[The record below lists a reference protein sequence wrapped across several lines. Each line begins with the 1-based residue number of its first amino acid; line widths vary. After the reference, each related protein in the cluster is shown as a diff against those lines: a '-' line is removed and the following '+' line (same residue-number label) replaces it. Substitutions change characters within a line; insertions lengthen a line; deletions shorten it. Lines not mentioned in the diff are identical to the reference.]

1 VPCQSPIVLGKIQ
14 FPKRNRLAVAVPRS
28 MIRSESGKGKDWV
41 YGAGDGNRPR
51 PKLEKLSRTLTNVRI
66 GGILTFCGF
75 LKWIPIGAA
84 GPFQMTLKRR
94 DQLDQNSDSQ
104 SDLCVP

>member
-1 VPCQSPIVLGKIQ
+1 VPCQFPIVLGKIQ

-51 PKLEKLSRTLTNVRI
+51 PKLEKLSRTLT
-66 GGILTFCGF
+66 
-75 LKWIPIGAA
+75 IGAA

-94 DQLDQNSDSQ
+94 DQLDRNSDSQ